1 MTKERWRQIE
11 AVFAE
16 AVELPVDESRA
27 YLDEVCAGDEEL
39 RREVELLLE
48 SDRKAQGRIGS
59 AVGIAA
65 AAFSVQMQRAYSASQ
80 IGQRIGPYEIVREIG
95 RGGMGSVYQAVRID
109 DQYIR
114 SVAIKFIAQ
123 GTDSE
128 EALTRFRTERQILAS
143 LQHPNIAALL
153 DGGATPDGRPYIVM
167 EYIEGELLLDY
178 CQKRNLPVDD
188 RLDLFCRLCD
198 AVHHAHQMLVI
209 HRDIKPGNVLVTETG
224 VPKLLDFGIA
234 KLLTPELVI
243 GGVHMTQ
250 TVLRRMTPRYASPEQ
265 IRGESLTTATD
276 IYSLGVLLYEMLT
289 YNSPYR
295 ITGETSQE
303 VERIV
308 CDSEPIRLSMA
319 VPSDAR
325 VRRQIS
331 GDLENIVAMALRKE
345 PQRRYASAQQFAA
358 DVQRF
363 RQGLPVSARED
374 TILYLAAKLV
384 RRNKLASAAFAL
396 LALSVAG
403 GWFATY
409 RQAKRAEARF
419 EEVRKLANEVLF
431 DFNGKIQHLPG
442 ATPARELL
450 VRTALQY
457 LNNLSKDSSND
468 KSLQWELGQAYEQVG
483 DVQGD
488 SSGPNLGQFREA
500 LVSYTKALSLI
511 EPLSVERRDYET
523 LSCIAWLHFKCG
535 DLQLR
540 TIGVGPATE
549 SYSRG
554 LKVANGIATML
565 KDSRAD
571 DVLMNGYMRLA
582 SAKSRIADVKDA
594 LINAKLAEAAADGAA
609 ARNHKSGTLNVAQ
622 TRMLVGNLLWLQGD
636 IQGAWDRYQE
646 AVVILEQLAAAQPGS
661 STFLEHLAEAY
672 RRSGDLQGNSAYFHF
687 GDIEK
692 ANFYQRKAV
701 NIARQ
706 LAAHDSNDAMARSH
720 LSIALRR
727 LGAVQRNQQP
737 AQAIESYRE
746 SLGLLNSLMTGT
758 PGDLNYQRDLANA
771 RLGLSA
777 ALYRAGKL
785 KQSLDEVTASL
796 SIQNELLQHN
806 PERIAIK
813 EDMSD
818 ALITRG
824 EILLS
829 MRAAGPALD
838 SFNAALGNA
847 QYLLERN
854 KESLY
859 AERCLAMSY
868 KGLADY
874 HAHLAERSP
883 AAERTKHR
891 AESLAWYDKS
901 LAIWSGWRTR
911 NLAMPYSANREREVL
926 RARASAI
933 SRMHLR

>member
-16 AVELPVDESRA
+16 AVELPADESRA
-27 YLDEVCAGDEEL
+27 YLDEVCTGDEEL

-48 SDRKAQGRIGS
+48 SDRTAAGQIGS

-123 GTDSE
+123 GTDSD

-178 CQKRNLPVDD
+178 CQTRNLSVND

-234 KLLTPELVI
+234 KLLTPELVT

-265 IRGESLTTATD
+265 IRGEPLTTATD

-319 VPSDAR
+319 IPSDAR

-363 RQGLPVSARED
+363 REGLPVSARED
-374 TILYLAAKLV
+374 TIFYLATKLV

-403 GWFATY
+403 GWLATY
-409 RQAKRAEARF
+409 RQAQRAEARF

-457 LNNLSKDSSND
+457 LNNLSNDSSKD

-523 LSCIAWLHFKCG
+523 LSCMAWLRFKCG

-540 TIGVGPATE
+540 TIGAGPATE

-571 DVLMNGYMRLA
+571 DLLMNGYMRLA

-594 LINAKLAEAAADGAA
+594 LINAKLAEAAANRVAERD
-609 ARNHKSGTLNVAQ
+609 HKPGTLNVAQ

-636 IQGAWDRYQE
+636 IQGAWVRYQE
-646 AVVILEQLAAAQPGS
+646 AVTILEQLWLPRIRAVT
-661 STFLEHLAEAY
+661 TFLEHLAEAY

-687 GDIEK
+687 GDNEK
-692 ANFYQRKAV
+692 ANFYQPRREYCATLSD
-701 NIARQ
+701 R
-706 LAAHDSNDAMARSH
+706 DPNDATGAFPFEHRPTTHGRGAAR
-720 LSIALRR
+720 RE
-727 LGAVQRNQQP
+727 P
-737 AQAIESYRE
+737 ARAIESYRKA
-746 SLGLLNSLMTGT
+746 LGVLQSLMTDN
-758 PGDLNYQRDLANA
+758 PGDLNYQRDLANTH
-771 RLGLSA
+771 LGLSCPCA
-777 ALYRAGKL
+777 
-785 KQSLDEVTASL
+785 
-796 SIQNELLQHN
+796 
-806 PERIAIK
+806 
-813 EDMSD
+813 
-818 ALITRG
+818 TR
-824 EILLS
+824 
-829 MRAAGPALD
+829 
-838 SFNAALGNA
+838 
-847 QYLLERN
+847 
-854 KESLY
+854 ES
-859 AERCLAMSY
+859 
-868 KGLADY
+868 
-874 HAHLAERSP
+874 
-883 AAERTKHR
+883 
-891 AESLAWYDKS
+891 
-901 LAIWSGWRTR
+901 
-911 NLAMPYSANREREVL
+911 
-926 RARASAI
+926 
-933 SRMHLR
+933 